1 MPRMELEMSNFDF
14 QQVGKDVL
22 RIEREGLN
30 NLEQYINDDFD
41 LACQQMFACQG
52 KVVVMGMG
60 KSGHIGRKIAATF
73 ASTGTPSFFVHP
85 GEASHGDLG
94 MITNKDIVLA
104 ISNSGESGEILA
116 LLPVLK
122 RIKVPL
128 ICMTN
133 NPDSNM
139 GKYADVHLCINI
151 PQEACPLGLA
161 PTTSTT
167 ATLVMGDA
175 LAIALLTARGFTA
188 EDFALSHPGGA
199 LGRKLLLLVRDLMTV
214 GDDIPSIPKSATLRE
229 ALIEI
234 TRKKLG
240 MTVICDNEMNI
251 EGIFTDGDLRR
262 IFDMGIDLNN
272 AKIADL
278 MTLGGIRISPNM
290 LAVEAL
296 NLMQSKHVTSLLV
309 AEGHKLVGVL
319 HMHDLLQAGVV

>member
-1 MPRMELEMSNFDF
+1 MELEMSNFDF
-14 QQVGKDVL
+14 QKVGKEVL
-22 RIEREGLN
+22 HIEHEGLK
-30 NLEQYINDDFD
+30 NLEQYINTDFD
-41 LACQQMFACQG
+41 NACQLIFNCEG

-60 KSGHIGRKIAATF
+60 KSGHIGRKIAATL

-94 MITNKDIVLA
+94 MITHKDVVLA

-133 NPDSNM
+133 NPESNM
-139 GKYADVHLCINI
+139 GKYADVHLCIKV

-188 EDFALSHPGGA
+188 NDFALSHPGGA
-199 LGRKLLLLVRDLMTV
+199 LGRKLLLLVRDLMNT
-214 GDDIPSIPKSATLRE
+214 GDEIPHIPKSASLRE
-229 ALIEI
+229 ALVEI

-240 MTVICDNEMNI
+240 MTVICDDDMNI

-278 MTLGGIRISPNM
+278 MTPGGIRVSSTM

-296 NLMQSKHVTSLLV
+296 NLMQSRHVTSLLV
-309 AEGHKLVGVL
+309 ANDNKLVGVL